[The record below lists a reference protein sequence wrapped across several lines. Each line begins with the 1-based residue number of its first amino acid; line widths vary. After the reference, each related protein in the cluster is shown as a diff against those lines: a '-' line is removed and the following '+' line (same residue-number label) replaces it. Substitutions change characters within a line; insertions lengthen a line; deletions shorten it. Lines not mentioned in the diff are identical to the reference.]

1 LPVPARL
8 SAVPWST
15 EVRIKGKRKR
25 FGQNFLTDNRV
36 IERIVATI
44 APKFND
50 NLLEI
55 GPGQGAM
62 TLPLLEP
69 RFLIRANLGRDT

>member
-1 LPVPARL
+1 
-8 SAVPWST
+8 
-15 EVRIKGKRKR
+15 
-25 FGQNFLTDNRV
+25 LTDNRV

-62 TLPLLEP
+62 TLPLLECQG
-69 RFLIRANLGRDT
+69 F

>member
-1 LPVPARL
+1 MVIKSL
-8 SAVPWST
+8 SIS
-15 EVRIKGKRKR
+15 
-25 FGQNFLTDNRV
+25 NFLTDNRV

-62 TLPLLEP
+62 T
-69 RFLIRANLGRDT
+69 RAKGLR

>member
-1 LPVPARL
+1 MSKHKA
-8 SAVPWST
+8 
-15 EVRIKGKRKR
+15 RKR

-55 GPGQGAM
+55 GPSHLDAHKFLNHFQPPFF
-62 TLPLLEP
+62 LQLL
-69 RFLIRANLGRDT
+69 FVA

>member
-1 LPVPARL
+1 L
-8 SAVPWST
+8 SKHKA
-15 EVRIKGKRKR
+15 RKR

-62 TLPLLEP
+62 TLPLYAHK
-69 RFLIRANLGRDT
+69 FLNHFQPPFFLRLLFVA